1 MDLIEKNNKIM
12 QANEKILVKA
22 FDKIKGSEEANT
34 EILTQN
40 EELRHT
46 QEQLMT
52 QRQFI
57 EKQNEKMKANET
69 EIRLKKAGL

>member
-1 MDLIEKNNKIM
+1 M

-22 FDKIKGSEEANT
+22 FDKIKASEEANT

-46 QEQLMT
+46 
-52 QRQFI
+52 
-57 EKQNEKMKANET
+57 
-69 EIRLKKAGL
+69 